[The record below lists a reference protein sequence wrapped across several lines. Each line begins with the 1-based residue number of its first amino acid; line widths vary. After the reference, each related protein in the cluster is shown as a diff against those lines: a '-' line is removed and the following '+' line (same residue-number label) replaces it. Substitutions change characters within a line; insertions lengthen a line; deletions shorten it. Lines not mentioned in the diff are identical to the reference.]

1 MWAAKKLGLVSSRKR
16 TTLSTFRWS
25 MLDQNK
31 LTAATAQNEII
42 DTTRRLISIGFI
54 LPETIAHP
62 IKPKVA
68 AKNRRVKSTGKP
80 AIPASSCIVRRTG
93 KARSSLQSRSDLQS
107 LGKVVEI
114 AGFHPDG
121 RDGLA
126 AMRPC
131 DFRPSRSSARLS
143 YAPTWKKSIGRRP
156 VVAQPNQIGDRR
168 ISIDCRFISSHSRSQ
183 RRA

>member
-68 AKNRRVKSTGKP
+68 AKNRRGKSTGKP
-80 AIPASSCIVRRTG
+80 RNSGKFLYRPANRKSTKLASIEITSVKPRENLGDCWFSTSRGGMGPAVASRR
-93 KARSSLQSRSDLQS
+93 
-107 LGKVVEI
+107 V
-114 AGFHPDG
+114 
-121 RDGLA
+121 LA
-126 AMRPC
+126 
-131 DFRPSRSSARLS
+131 
-143 YAPTWKKSIGRRP
+143 
-156 VVAQPNQIGDRR
+156 
-168 ISIDCRFISSHSRSQ
+168 
-183 RRA
+183 

>member
-80 AIPASSCIVRRTG
+80 RNSGKFLYRPANRKSTKLASIEIRSAQLRESRGDCWFSSRRRG
-93 KARSSLQSRSDLQS
+93 WARSDASMRFSVVPL
-107 LGKVVEI
+107 LGAAESCANIEEVHRAQ
-114 AGFHPDG
+114 AGRGRTKPD
-121 RDGLA
+121 R
-126 AMRPC
+126 
-131 DFRPSRSSARLS
+131 
-143 YAPTWKKSIGRRP
+143 
-156 VVAQPNQIGDRR
+156 
-168 ISIDCRFISSHSRSQ
+168 
-183 RRA
+183 